1 MRSKNDLSKSTDRFS
16 NSASGIKYLYKAKR
30 PVNQKTSHQEFYQT
44 NNYSLDI
51 ELDEKSEINR
61 KYKNKN
67 NFKPSTKQTVDQNE
81 YKKLKKK
88 YDFEQID
95 EKSEEDPPK
104 DNIEEED
111 EINNNSINISK
122 NEKKRSGTP
131 PSKVTKNIYTENFR
145 PNKNKIIDEEEE
157 DEEEKKVDDEKEKEY
172 DDFLNLDD
180 SNESEKDENK
190 NKKNEKKNENKKNK
204 KNKKEDSDENNEDK
218 NDYKEPKEIESKRDD
233 LKLKKKNEKRTK
245 KKFNEEE
252 YKKLISESKDYI
264 PFKDYDINQFILT
277 LSQMNNIKNN
287 PELYK
292 KYNYFL
298 SLKKK
303 QDKIQFETLLE
314 NILLNFKNISKSKYL
329 ETDITVNAL
338 FKSID
343 FSEFAYTS
351 NEKTA
356 YFDLFISFI
365 SMFTSDYKSFVEAT
379 SIIDTTRLV
388 IPMHALAYIF
398 SSQLFFCDM
407 AKLMQMYYNQFLSYR
422 IISIGENKNR
432 EYLSKIKM
440 RHLIWKQ
447 FETPFLYYKNDKKL
461 YLKESNRES
470 KLDEK
475 KIEEFSE
482 QVEQKINQSYN
493 NFVEFITKK
502 HGNINKFHIND
513 ERITLTDKVNSVPSS
528 LYNQINDDLIFK
540 LKMNLYK
547 YQMKQRKIIKLCKL
561 NSAKIKK
568 SEIYNTIKNNIF
580 KQSIYFVNSS
590 DAVQDFLENYN

>member
-1 MRSKNDLSKSTDRFS
+1 MRTKNDLSKSTDRFS

-104 DNIEEED
+104 DNIEED
-111 EINNNSINISK
+111 EINNNSINNSK

-145 PNKNKIIDEEEE
+145 PNKNKIIDDDEE

-180 SNESEKDENK
+180 SNESEKEENK

-204 KNKKEDSDENNEDK
+204 KNKKEYSDEKNEDE

-461 YLKESNRES
+461 YLKDSNRQS

-493 NFVEFITKK
+493 NFVELITKK

>member
-104 DNIEEED
+104 DNIEED
-111 EINNNSINISK
+111 EINNNSINNSK

-145 PNKNKIIDEEEE
+145 PNKNKIIDDDEE

-580 KQSIYFVNSS
+580 KQSIYYVNSS

>member
-104 DNIEEED
+104 DNIEED
-111 EINNNSINISK
+111 EINNNSINNSK

-145 PNKNKIIDEEEE
+145 PNKNKIIDDDEE

-180 SNESEKDENK
+180 SNESEKEENK
-190 NKKNEKKNENKKNK
+190 NKKNKKKNDNKKNK
-204 KNKKEDSDENNEDK
+204 NNKKEDSDENNEDK
-218 NDYKEPKEIESKRDD
+218 NDYNEPKKIESKRDD

-580 KQSIYFVNSS
+580 KQSIYYVNSS

>member
-104 DNIEEED
+104 DNIEED
-111 EINNNSINISK
+111 EINNNSINNSK

-145 PNKNKIIDEEEE
+145 PNKNKIIDDDEE

-590 DAVQDFLENYN
+590 DAVQDFLENY

>member
-104 DNIEEED
+104 DNIEED
-111 EINNNSINISK
+111 EINNNSINNSK

-145 PNKNKIIDEEEE
+145 PNKNKIIDDDEE

-218 NDYKEPKEIESKRDD
+218 NDYNEPKEIESKRDD

-461 YLKESNRES
+461 YLKDSNRQS

-493 NFVEFITKK
+493 NFVELITKK

-580 KQSIYFVNSS
+580 KQSIYYVNSS